1 MLSRCQA
8 RTASLPTHPHPIPK
22 QSTNLVPTA
31 CCSLLPTQ
39 TFAILSC
46 PARKLPSPWGPKRS
60 PELRCQHNPR
70 DAGTTSPG
78 SVATPPRRSLTV
90 VAIVVEGQQLR
101 IAAWRALPGAA
112 KGKSCQGHHVE
123 LPAARHDP
131 RWWPKSLDGHPKWPV
146 QELLSSSSAEKAV
159 GGGVIPGAPTRGSR
173 GQPDVGRRGLGG
185 QWGRQGER
193 AAFGRTVSSFYLVPS
208 EKMSSLGSWEGG
220 GGTFEAPP
228 SPQSTPSWGRYSVWI
243 HLWPGRK
250 QNPRRIQAVELGR
263 EKAQWGWV
271 GLLSGRG

>member
-46 PARKLPSPWGPKRS
+46 PARKLPSPWGPKRP

-112 KGKSCQGHHVE
+112 KGKSCQGHRVE

-146 QELLSSSSAEKAV
+146 QELLSSSSAEK
-159 GGGVIPGAPTRGSR
+159 GGGDPRSAHEGQQRPARCGAPGAGGAM
-173 GQPDVGRRGLGG
+173 GQAGRKGC
-185 QWGRQGER
+185 
-193 AAFGRTVSSFYLVPS
+193 
-208 EKMSSLGSWEGG
+208 
-220 GGTFEAPP
+220 
-228 SPQSTPSWGRYSVWI
+228 
-243 HLWPGRK
+243 LWPHSF
-250 QNPRRIQAVELGR
+250 Q
-263 EKAQWGWV
+263 
-271 GLLSGRG
+271 LLPCPL